1 MGSSPTRFTF
11 KESLLIN
18 LCRLNTAGVIFFKP
32 LFRRTFIKYQLHVNA
47 VMADIS
53 SVVNPLRWN
62 LKRLLWVLLAG
73 ALLWFLFF
81 DTYSVWSR
89 LQYAQER
96 KVLEEDIE
104 RLSVQ
109 LEALEEQIERLESDP
124 DLLERIAREEYG
136 MKKPGE
142 VIYRT
147 EETPPS
153 SQNSPN
159 VETRN
164 P

>member
-1 MGSSPTRFTF
+1 
-11 KESLLIN
+11 
-18 LCRLNTAGVIFFKP
+18 
-32 LFRRTFIKYQLHVNA
+32 
-47 VMADIS
+47 MADIS

-159 VETRN
+159 VETCN

>member
-1 MGSSPTRFTF
+1 
-11 KESLLIN
+11 LIN

-32 LFRRTFIKYQLHVNA
+32 LFRRTFFMKRLHEPV

-96 KVLEEDIE
+96 KTLEEDIE

-109 LEALEEQIERLESDP
+109 LQTLEDQIEQLESDP
-124 DLLERIAREEYG
+124 DLLERIAREDYG

-147 EETPPS
+147 EKTPPS
-153 SQNSPN
+153 SPDNPN
-159 VETRN
+159 QKPRN

>member
-1 MGSSPTRFTF
+1 
-11 KESLLIN
+11 
-18 LCRLNTAGVIFFKP
+18 
-32 LFRRTFIKYQLHVNA
+32 
-47 VMADIS
+47 MADIS
-53 SVVNPLRWN
+53 SVINPLRWN
-62 LKRLLWVLLAG
+62 LKRLVWVLLAG

-89 LQYAQER
+89 LQYAQDR

-109 LEALEEQIERLESDP
+109 LNALEEEIERLETDP
-124 DLLERIAREEYG
+124 ALLERIAREDYG

-147 EETPPS
+147 DEAPPAS
-153 SQNSPN
+153 DARPN